1 MEAVLMA
8 PTEVSRVDV
17 GQVLPRP
24 LVGCVLLVDDTS
36 DDLALLAALLAP
48 LEAAI
53 VVARSGEEALAMVD
67 QQAVDLVVTDLNM
80 PGMSGL
86 DLARQLR
93 GRLDAPAVIFLT
105 GSERAVDKVTA
116 MGLGAAAYLRKPV
129 DVEHLI
135 GLAREILRVR
145 RAKRTQGATGGR
157 H

>member
-1 MEAVLMA
+1 MA
-8 PTEVSRVDV
+8 PTVVSRADV

-24 LVGCVLLVDDTS
+24 LVGCLLLVDDMY
-36 DDLALLAALLAP
+36 DDLAVLAALLAP
-48 LEAAI
+48 LEASI
-53 VVARSGEEALAMVD
+53 VIARSAGDALAMVD

-86 DLARQLR
+86 DLVRQLR

-105 GSERAVDKVTA
+105 GSERAADEVTA
-116 MGLGAAAYLRKPV
+116 FELGAVAYLRKPV
-129 DVEHLI
+129 DVEYLT

-145 RAKRTQGATGGR
+145 RGKRTHGATGGT